1 MDRGNPL
8 ISGIPVNEPLR
19 YEYPALK
26 RLTGL
31 TRFSIMNYINKE
43 VRYKNNYHNNNRV
56 YEQLEGHS
64 AEMERIQYSNLKALK
79 F

>member
-1 MDRGNPL
+1 MDRGIPL

-19 YEYPALK
+19 YEYPTLK

-31 TRFSIMNYINKE
+31 TRLSIMNYKNME
-43 VRYKNNYHNNNRV
+43 ERYKNIYHNNNRV
-56 YEQLEGHS
+56 YEQLKGHS
-64 AEMERIQYSNLKALK
+64 AEMERIQYSKLKVLK